1 MSLIESISEDWRYRK
16 RKKKGKDGNLKTTG
30 GEKKRKNLPL
40 GNSWEM
46 HQYLADDESVV
57 VQLSKH
63 RLFMCYYQP
72 VIHAWLLY

>member
-40 GNSWEM
+40 GNS
-46 HQYLADDESVV
+46 
-57 VQLSKH
+57 
-63 RLFMCYYQP
+63 
-72 VIHAWLLY
+72 